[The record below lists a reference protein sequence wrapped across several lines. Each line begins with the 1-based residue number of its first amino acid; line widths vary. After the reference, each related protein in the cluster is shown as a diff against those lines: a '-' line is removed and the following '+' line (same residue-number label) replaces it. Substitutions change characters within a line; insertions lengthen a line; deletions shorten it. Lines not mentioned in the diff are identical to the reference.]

1 MTSRRRYELPE
12 RYRCEG
18 TPASDVMIYILIGIM
33 AFVFLWLG
41 CALAGID
48 AGYY

>member
-18 TPASDVMIYILIGIM
+18 TTASDVVIYVLIGIT

>member
-1 MTSRRRYELPE
+1 MATRRRYELPA
-12 RYRCEG
+12 RYQPRE
-18 TPASDVMIYILIGIM
+18 TRASEIVIYVLIAIT